1 MIVLHKSQEC
11 IPRYWEL
18 RLKFKLQ
25 TADIR
30 KDVPLGRSRKP
41 MSSILIIDDEATL
54 REALSLTLKEVG
66 YSVLEAR
73 NGREGLELLRNEP
86 ADLVLLDV
94 FMPEK
99 DGLETLRE
107 IRRLQPTPRV
117 IVMSGGGSN
126 HSLDILQVASF
137 LGARRTLAKPFE
149 LQELMSVVRA
159 ELSQV

>member
-1 MIVLHKSQEC
+1 
-11 IPRYWEL
+11 
-18 RLKFKLQ
+18 
-25 TADIR
+25 
-30 KDVPLGRSRKP
+30 

>member
-1 MIVLHKSQEC
+1 M
-11 IPRYWEL
+11 
-18 RLKFKLQ
+18 
-25 TADIR
+25 A
-30 KDVPLGRSRKP
+30 GR
-41 MSSILIIDDEATL
+41 
-54 REALSLTLKEVG
+54 
-66 YSVLEAR
+66 
-73 NGREGLELLRNEP
+73 GLELLRNEP

-107 IRRLQPTPRV
+107 IRRLQPATR
-117 IVMSGGGSN
+117 IIAMSGGGSN

-159 ELSQV
+159 ELSQA

>member
-1 MIVLHKSQEC
+1 
-11 IPRYWEL
+11 
-18 RLKFKLQ
+18 
-25 TADIR
+25 
-30 KDVPLGRSRKP
+30 
-41 MSSILIIDDEATL
+41 MSSILIIDDEATF

-99 DGLETLRE
+99 DGLETLKE
-107 IRRLQPTPRV
+107 IRRLQPATR
-117 IVMSGGGSN
+117 IIAMSGGGSN
-126 HSLDILQVASF
+126 RSLDILQVAGF

-149 LQELMSVVRA
+149 LHELMTVVRA
-159 ELSQV
+159 ELSQG